1 MNRTDGWAILT
12 EQGPAAH
19 ALLLRL
25 TLRAD
30 VADDLLHDLF
40 IRLHRRVGRADHPA
54 GYVHRTAVN
63 LAMDWRARRRPN
75 VDVSATDPPATELG
89 PLALSG
95 NADEVARILDLAATT
110 LTELERQAFAL
121 RFVQQMS
128 FEQVGD
134 LIGRTPHQARGLC
147 HAAVRRIRT
156 ELGVTG
162 GKP

>member
-1 MNRTDGWAILT
+1 MSDDHGWTILAKH
-12 EQGPAAH
+12 GPAAH

-40 IRLHRRVGRADHPA
+40 VRLHRRVGRADNPA

-63 LAMDWRARRRPN
+63 LAMDWRSRRRSTE
-75 VDVSATDPPATELG
+75 DVSTADPPAADRD
-89 PLALSG
+89 PVLAAGVS
-95 NADEVARILDLAATT
+95 DDVTRILDVAAVT

-128 FEQVGD
+128 FEDVGV

-147 HAAVRRIRT
+147 HAAVRRIRA
-156 ELGVTG
+156 ELGLTG
-162 GKP
+162 AKP